1 MKVLLTSNASYDPP
15 KGGSTRGNLAWLRH
29 LASSGHSVRVVSAA
43 ESDTES
49 VLDGILIRGV
59 RNLSFRAEELATE
72 IRAFE
77 PDHVLVS
84 SEDLS
89 HILLRK
95 AAMVA
100 RDRLVYL
107 AHTPQWFPFGPE
119 SWNREP
125 AAADIVRRARAV
137 VVIGEH
143 MAGYVAQYL
152 GREAAV
158 IHPPIYGTPP
168 YRQLGKFGDGDV
180 LLVNPCAA
188 KGISIFLALAD
199 RFPGIGFAGLAGW
212 GTTAADR
219 AAMSARPNVRILETV
234 SDIEDA
240 LAQARVLLM
249 PSLWYEGF
257 GLIAMEAMLRGL
269 PVLASNSGGLV
280 DAKRGTG
287 YVVEANP
294 IREWLREF
302 DETHMPVAVVP
313 EQEIEPWAAQLRVLL
328 DDKAEYWREARASRE
343 AALEFVSRLDAGEFE
358 TMLQG
363 LGEAPD
369 KRRAEAVKRLGPKEI
384 ELLRRKLKERR
395 GEA

>member
-15 KGGSTRGNLAWLRH
+15 KGGSTRSNLAWLRH
-29 LASSGHSVRVVSAA
+29 LAGAGHQVRVVSAA
-43 ESDTES
+43 DRDAES
-49 VLDGILIRGV
+49 VMDGISIRGV
-59 RNLSFRAEELATE
+59 RNLSFRADELASE

-95 AAMVA
+95 AAA
-100 RDRLVYL
+100 AAIDRLVYV

-119 SWNREP
+119 SWNPEP
-125 AAADIVRRARAV
+125 SAAEIVRQARAV
-137 VVIGEH
+137 VVIGQH
-143 MAGYVAQYL
+143 MAAYVETHL
-152 GREAAV
+152 GRTASV

-168 YRQLGKFGDGDV
+168 YRKLGRFGDGSV

-188 KGISIFLALAD
+188 KGIAIFLALAE
-199 RFPGIGFAGLAGW
+199 RFPEVEFAGLAGW
-212 GTTAADR
+212 GTTAGDR
-219 AAMSARPNVRILETV
+219 AAMSARLNVRVLETV
-234 SDIEDA
+234 PDIEDA
-240 LAQARVLLM
+240 LAQARLLLM

-269 PVLASNSGGLV
+269 PVLASTSGGLV

-302 DETHMPVAVVP
+302 DDTNMPVAVVP
-313 EQEIEPWAAQLRVLL
+313 EQDIGPWACALKTLL
-328 DDKAEYWREARASRE
+328 EDEAAYWREAEASRT
-343 AALEFVSRLDAGEFE
+343 AALEFVSGLDAGDFE
-358 TMLQG
+358 RLLLG
-363 LGEAPD
+363 LGDAPEL
-369 KRRAEAVKRLGPKEI
+369 RRAEVVKRLGPKEI

-395 GEA
+395 GGE

>member
-29 LASSGHSVRVVSAA
+29 LAGAGHEVRVVSAA
-43 ESDTES
+43 DSDGAS
-49 VLDGILIRGV
+49 VVDGISIRGV
-59 RNLSFRAEELATE
+59 RNLSFRAEELASE
-72 IRAFE
+72 IRAFA

-95 AAMVA
+95 AASVA
-100 RDRLVYL
+100 MDRLVYV

-119 SWNREP
+119 SWNQEP
-125 AAADIVRRARAV
+125 AAAEIVRKARAV

-143 MAGYVAQYL
+143 MAGYVETHL
-152 GREAAV
+152 GRRAEV
-158 IHPPIYGTPP
+158 IHPPIYGMPP
-168 YRQLGKFGDGDV
+168 YRKLGRFGDGSV

-188 KGISIFLALAD
+188 KGISIFLALAE
-199 RFPGIGFAGLAGW
+199 RFPDVEFAGLAGW
-212 GTTAADR
+212 GTTAGDR
-219 AAMSARPNVRILETV
+219 AAMSARPNVRIFETV
-234 SDIEDA
+234 PDIEDA
-240 LAQARVLLM
+240 LAGARLLLM

-269 PVLASNSGGLV
+269 PVLASASGGLV

-287 YVVEANP
+287 YVVAANP

-302 DETHMPVAVVP
+302 DDTHMPVAVVP
-313 EQEIEPWAAQLRVLL
+313 EQDIEPWAEALRTLL
-328 DDKAEYWREARASRE
+328 EDEGAYWHEAESSRE
-343 AALEFVSRLDAGEFE
+343 AALEFVSRLDAGDLEK
-358 TMLQG
+358 MLAG
-363 LGEAPD
+363 LGEPAGQ
-369 KRRAEAVKRLGPKEI
+369 RIAESVKRLGPKEI

-395 GEA
+395 GGE

>member
-29 LASSGHSVRVVSAA
+29 LADAGHEVRVVSAA
-43 ESDTES
+43 DCDGAL
-49 VLDGILIRGV
+49 VVDGISIRGV
-59 RNLSFRAEELATE
+59 RNLSFRAEELASE
-72 IRAFE
+72 IRAFA

-95 AAMVA
+95 AASAAME
-100 RDRLVYL
+100 RLVYV

-119 SWNREP
+119 SWNPEP
-125 AAADIVRRARAV
+125 AAAEIVRKARAV

-143 MAGYVAQYL
+143 MAGYVETHL
-152 GREAAV
+152 GRQAEV

-168 YRQLGKFGDGDV
+168 YRKLGRFGDGFV

-188 KGISIFLALAD
+188 KGISIFLALAE
-199 RFPGIGFAGLAGW
+199 RFPDVEFAGLAGW

-219 AAMSARPNVRILETV
+219 AAMSARPNMRILETV
-234 SDIEDA
+234 PDIEDA
-240 LAQARVLLM
+240 LAGARLLLM

-269 PVLASNSGGLV
+269 PVLASASGGLV

-287 YVVEANP
+287 YVVEASP
-294 IREWLREF
+294 IRKWLREF
-302 DETHMPVAVVP
+302 DDTHMPVAVVP
-313 EQEIEPWAAQLRVLL
+313 EQDIGPWAGALRTLL
-328 DDKAEYWREARASRE
+328 EDEAAYWREAEASRE
-343 AALEFVSRLDAGEFE
+343 AALEFVSRLDAGDFE
-358 TMLQG
+358 KMLLG
-363 LGEAPD
+363 LGAPAGQ
-369 KRRAEAVKRLGPKEI
+369 RRAEAVKRLSPKEI

-395 GEA
+395 GGE